1 MNKPPRFECGLSLIE
16 LIISIVIISIAITT
30 IVATFSRVSLS
41 SVDPMLQEQAIAVA
55 EAYMEEITLK
65 PFLDPDTLTACPVP
79 EGARSL
85 YDNVCDYD
93 GLNDVGVRDQ
103 TGGAPIPGLE
113 QFTVRATVQ
122 NSALNGVPAAN
133 SLRIDIRV
141 SHTSERGGTAF
152 LTGYRTQ

>member
-1 MNKPPRFECGLSLIE
+1 MNRFRRFEGGLSLIE
-16 LIISIVIISIAITT
+16 LIVSVVIISIAITT

-41 SVDPMLQEQAIAVA
+41 SVDPMLQEQAIAIA

-65 PFLDPDTLTACPVP
+65 PFLDPDTLAVCPAP
-79 EGARSL
+79 EGSRSL
-85 YDNVCDYD
+85 YDNVCDYN

-103 TGGAPIPGLE
+103 AGGVPITGLE
-113 QFTVRATVQ
+113 QFTVNVSVQ
-122 NSALNGVPAAN
+122 NSALNGVPAAS

-141 SHTSERGGTAF
+141 SHTSERGSTAY

>member
-65 PFLDPDTLTACPVP
+65 PFLDPDTLTVCPAP
-79 EGARSL
+79 EGARSN
-85 YDNVCDYD
+85 YDNVCDYN

-103 TGGAPIPGLE
+103 TGGAPISGLE
-113 QFTVRATVQ
+113 QFTVNVTVQ
-122 NSALNGVPAAN
+122 NSALNGVPAAS

-141 SHTSERGGTAF
+141 SHTSQRGGTAF